1 MLWSI
6 VPNIFYME
14 VSKKKTIKVIWVHLI
29 FEKKNFFFGSVSAI
43 YRELTDRQIG
53 IKQSTLA
60 HKTEDTIITSRAII
74 KKDRLR
80 R

>member
-1 MLWSI
+1 
-6 VPNIFYME
+6 ME
-14 VSKKKTIKVIWVHLI
+14 VSKKKIKVIWVHLI
-29 FEKKNFFFGSVSAI
+29 FEKKNYFFGSVSAI
-43 YRELTDRQIG
+43 YKELSEKQIG
-53 IKQSTLA
+53 MKQSTLA